1 MSFIGPLIIT
11 WLLFLS
17 LIQVVILWKYTDTLR
32 RAAHPPD
39 GDSEYPPAV
48 AILCLRGAD
57 PFLSDC
63 VCRLLDS
70 NYPKL
75 TIRIVV
81 DSAED
86 PSLPVVRSILEA
98 RDDFPAELMILKNRL
113 PHCSGKVSGLLQA
126 TEFLPEDCEI
136 VAWIDGDS
144 LLHRTALQELAD
156 GLRDPAI
163 GAVSGNRWYLPPEA
177 SLSGLTRMLWN
188 GFAFPAMNNVGVLW
202 GGCMAARA
210 DDFRKPELRELLASS
225 FIEDSTVASFVR
237 ASGRQTRLIASAIL
251 LNRESISL
259 KHFYQFATRQLFTV
273 RIDNSRWLWLL
284 MHMFPLNLS
293 LLLTLIPMSMPW
305 LPYWGGITAA
315 YFVLLSTVV
324 AAIPVGHQ
332 NVKRIVG
339 ARGEHVPAI
348 STAQWAL
355 LPVAFMMPNQ
365 LNLAST
371 INIFFIRQL
380 TWRGITYQ
388 FGRNPKCTIVEVKP
402 MSQPEPSIMNSV
414 V

>member
-1 MSFIGPLIIT
+1 MSFIGPLIIA
-11 WLLFLS
+11 WLLLLS
-17 LIQVVILWKYTDTLR
+17 VIQIVILWKYLQTLR
-32 RAAHPPD
+32 RATHPPV
-39 GDSEYPPAV
+39 GDYDYPPAV
-48 AILCLRGAD
+48 AVLCLRGAD

-63 VCRLLDS
+63 IRRLLDS
-70 NYPKL
+70 SYPKL

-86 PSLPVVRSILEA
+86 PSLPVVRSILDS
-98 RDDFPAELMILKNRL
+98 RNDSRAELMILKNRL
-113 PHCSGKVSGLLQA
+113 QHCSGKVSGLLEA
-126 TEFLPEDCEI
+126 TESLPAGCEI

-144 LLHRTALQELAD
+144 LLHRTALQELAE

-188 GFAFPAMNNVGVLW
+188 GFAVPAMNIVGVLW

-210 DDFRKPELRELLASS
+210 ADFRNPELRELLASS

-237 ASGRQTRLIASAIL
+237 ASGRRTRLIGSAIL

-259 KHFYQFATRQLFTV
+259 KHYYQFATRQLFTV
-273 RIDNSRWLWLL
+273 RIDNSRWPWIL
-284 MHMFPLNLS
+284 MHMIPLNLS
-293 LLLTLIPMSMPW
+293 LLLALVPMSMPW
-305 LPYWGGITAA
+305 LPYWGGITAS
-315 YFVLLSTVV
+315 YFILLSTMVV
-324 AAIPVGHQ
+324 AIPVGHQ
-332 NVKRIVG
+332 NVKRILA
-339 ARGEHVPAI
+339 ARGENVPAI
-348 STAQWAL
+348 SKAQWVL
-355 LPVAFMMPNQ
+355 LPVALMMPNQ

-371 INIFFIRQL
+371 INTFFIRRL

-388 FGRNPKCTIVEVKP
+388 FGNNPKCTIVNVKP
-402 MSQPEPSIMNSV
+402 MSQPEPSMVNSV